1 MSKEVKSKTKNEIVP
16 SPKRTKGSK
25 SPKELKINLNQIHL
39 VRDQE
44 AHAKSLIEILK
55 KSVVAF
61 DMSMMGAG
69 KTYVASEVAIR
80 YNFKHIVVVCPA
92 SVMGKW
98 ESMKRFIKPQD
109 AKRQDSKSLGV
120 GSNSLELNSS
130 SSIFILSYEGLRST
144 TPRIMSASG
153 KNPKR
158 LLSHGLLYRSDPNP
172 FGSIKLLERSS
183 KKLEGEEQSSED
195 SKTTFYPSEELISM
209 IKEGCLFI
217 FDEAQKVKNKNASWL
232 AVKTISETILGRGP
246 LGITTF
252 GPKSRFLMLSGTP
265 MDKEEHAV
273 NLMEMMGFIQSR
285 KLFTTGMSPVL
296 EKERDK
302 SENFKKDILP
312 GLPKVG
318 KISNP
323 IGNTFGVKLIGAQ
336 ELIDFCKNINKE
348 KTERIVRVLSNT
360 QNFGLKDGSV
370 REGVIHLCYTLFQEI
385 IKKEITSSMVPPKPF
400 DSVSGKEITLDAKN
414 GYYKFSDS
422 LSDMEAEKELTA
434 GLHTLDR
441 MMKTAAF
448 RPGGSI
454 PKAKVGGEDLG
465 NTFLNKFGL
474 TKPLKQIETGK
485 VPIFIRKAKETLKL
499 VPNSKVCIFVNYLES
514 LANIAKALAEY
525 NPILMYGSVPK
536 EKRQAIIDLF
546 QEPNLKYRVY
556 ISILSVSATGIDLD
570 DQSVGCNLVKGTKGS
585 KESDR
590 GSKKHGTLVLRDG
603 CFPRYAF
610 ASPGFK
616 IDELHQLTRRFYR
629 VNTKSNA
636 VFRFVYAKGHNE
648 VGLLNNLA
656 RKSGVM
662 KDTLEKQVESG
673 VKFPGEYSNE
683 IESFIA

>member
-1 MSKEVKSKTKNEIVP
+1 MSKEVKSRSSKNL
-16 SPKRTKGSK
+16 
-25 SPKELKINLNQIHL
+25 KELKINL

-98 ESMKRFIKPQD
+98 ESMKKYIKPKD
-109 AKRQDSKSLGV
+109 ALRQDSKSLGV

-130 SSIFILSYEGLRST
+130 SSIFILSYEALRST

-153 KNPKR
+153 KSAKR

-172 FGSIKLLERSS
+172 FGSLKISS
-183 KKLEGEEQSSED
+183 KNLLNKEHDSKNLDEQEQSS
-195 SKTTFYPSEELISM
+195 KTEFYPSEELISM

-246 LGITTF
+246 QGTSTF

-296 EKERDK
+296 NLK
-302 SENFKKDILP
+302 SEKSDNNPLKSEALLLP
-312 GLPKVG
+312 GLPK
-318 KISNP
+318 ISNLRMES
-323 IGNTFGVKLIGAQ
+323 GNNSGLKLIGAQ

-385 IKKEITSSMVPPKPF
+385 IKKEITSSMVPPKPV
-400 DSVSGKEITLDAKN
+400 DTITGKEITLDAKN

-422 LSDMEAEKELTA
+422 VSDMEAEKELTA

-454 PKAKVGGEDLG
+454 PKVKPVGSEDLG

-499 VPNSKVCIFVNYLES
+499 VPNSKVCIFVNYLEN
-514 LANIAKALAEY
+514 LANIAKALSEY

-570 DQSVGCNLVKGTKGS
+570 DQSVGC
-585 KESDR
+585 DIA
-590 GSKKHGTLVLRDG
+590 KKHGTKSSKERRTLVLKDG

>member
-25 SPKELKINLNQIHL
+25 SHKELKINLNQIHL

-109 AKRQDSKSLGV
+109 AKRQDSKSLE
-120 GSNSLELNSS
+120 SK
-130 SSIFILSYEGLRST
+130 IFILSYEGLRST
-144 TPRIMSASG
+144 TPRIMSVSG
-153 KNPKR
+153 KSAKR

-172 FGSIKLLERSS
+172 FGSLKISS
-183 KKLEGEEQSSED
+183 KRLEGIENLEEQEQSSED

-296 EKERDK
+296 ETNKGKPSGLKNEAPL
-302 SENFKKDILP
+302 LP

-318 KISNP
+318 KISN
-323 IGNTFGVKLIGAQ
+323 IESGNTFGVKLIGAQ

-385 IKKEITSSMVPPKPF
+385 IKKEITSSMVPPKPV

-422 LSDMEAEKELTA
+422 VSDMEAEKELSA

-448 RPGGSI
+448 RPSGPALPKGPVGS
-454 PKAKVGGEDLG
+454 ED
-465 NTFLNKFGL
+465 FINKFGL

-514 LANIAKALAEY
+514 LANIAKALSEY

-570 DQSVGCNLVKGTKGS
+570 DQSVGC
-585 KESDR
+585 DIA
-590 GSKKHGTLVLRDG
+590 KKHGTKSSKERRTLSLRDG

-673 VKFPGEYSNE
+673 VKFPGEYEND
-683 IESFIA
+683 IESFIK

>member
-1 MSKEVKSKTKNEIVP
+1 MSKSLKSKTKKDIIP
-16 SPKRTKGSK
+16 SPKV
-25 SPKELKINLNQIHL
+25 PKISLNQIHL

-55 KSVVAF
+55 RSVVAF

-69 KTYVASEVAIR
+69 KTYVASEVAMR
-80 YNFKHIVVVCPA
+80 FNFKHIVVVCPA

-98 ESMKRFIKPQD
+98 ESMKKY
-109 AKRQDSKSLGV
+109 GV
-120 GSNSLELNSS
+120 GKQSLESK
-130 SSIFILSYEGLRST
+130 IFILSYEGLRST

-153 KNPKR
+153 KSAKR

-172 FGSIKLLERSS
+172 FGSIMISS
-183 KKLEGEEQSSED
+183 KNLLNKEQNLEEQEQSSQRTE
-195 SKTTFYPSEELISM
+195 FYPSEELIAM
-209 IKEGCLFI
+209 IKDGCLFI

-232 AVKTISETILGRGP
+232 AVKTISETILGRGV
-246 LGITTF
+246 LGPTTF

-285 KLFTTGMSPVL
+285 KLFMERSSGMSPVKSDHL
-296 EKERDK
+296 K
-302 SENFKKDILP
+302 SENFTGILP
-312 GLPKVG
+312 GLPKI
-318 KISNP
+318 KMTKMES
-323 IGNTFGVKLIGAQ
+323 GNIFGVKLIGAQ

-385 IKKEITSSMVPPKPF
+385 IKKEITSSMVPPKPI
-400 DSVSGKEITLDAKN
+400 DAVSGKEITLDAKN

-422 LSDMEAEKELTA
+422 VSDMEAEKELSA

-448 RPGGSI
+448 RPSGPALPKGPVGS
-454 PKAKVGGEDLG
+454 ED
-465 NTFLNKFGL
+465 FINKFGL

-485 VPIFIRKAKETLKL
+485 IPIFIRKAKETLKL

-514 LANIAKALAEY
+514 LANIAKALSEY

-546 QEPNLKYRVY
+546 QTPNLKYRVY

-570 DQSVGCNLVKGTKGS
+570 DQSVGCEIAKKNGTKGS
-585 KESDR
+585 KERS
-590 GSKKHGTLVLRDG
+590 SLVLRDG

-673 VKFPGEYSNE
+673 VKFPGEYEND
-683 IESFIA
+683 IESFIK